1 MPPLELSMVFPG
13 PLTHDA
19 RPNELILWNAYK
31 EATPSDNFKPMALR
45 RRSLGAGPKSVS
57 ECVYPDSLFRFPIDS
72 FFLGR
77 PTDAKRAKCP
87 NRRQYGARWFGYRAE
102 THIIDNDS
110 YVIAVAAWRCENNR

>member
-1 MPPLELSMVFPG
+1 MNPLTTDERN

-19 RPNELILWNAYK
+19 RPNELILLNAYK
-31 EATPSDNFKPMALR
+31 EATASDNFEPMPLR
-45 RRSLGAGPKSVS
+45 RRSPGAGPKSVS
-57 ECVYPDSLFRFPIDS
+57 ACVHPDSLYRFPIDS
-72 FFLGR
+72 FFLGK

-87 NRRQYGARWFGYRAE
+87 NRRQYSARWFGNRAE